1 MAEAPCSEGSE
12 PGDKKAFER
21 FCSTVSAVTF
31 MSSGTD
37 EEYDLL
43 PLPELDEDFLDG
55 DMYGQDDN
63 AREGT
68 GYLLSFGGRGGGLGG
83 GQQIKGSSLFF
94 KNTTVN
100 TPFFLILCKFVVHLE
115 YFQNCAELPS
125 G

>member
-1 MAEAPCSEGSE
+1 MAEAACSEGSE

-68 GYLLSFGGRGGGLGG
+68 GCLLSFGGRGGGLGG
-83 GQQIKGSSLFF
+83 GGSRSKAAAFFF

-100 TPFFLILCKFVVHLE
+100 TPFF
-115 YFQNCAELPS
+115 
-125 G
+125 

>member
-1 MAEAPCSEGSE
+1 
-12 PGDKKAFER
+12 
-21 FCSTVSAVTF
+21 

-68 GYLLSFGGRGGGLGG
+68 GYLLYFGGRGGGLRGG
-83 GQQIKGSSLFF
+83 GSRSKAVLSLFF

-100 TPFFLILCKFVVHLE
+100 TPFFW
-115 YFQNCAELPS
+115 
-125 G
+125 